1 MEVLPA
7 FVILAAA
14 VVWLWLRDSGK
25 QVASDAPH
33 REGSDAP
40 SPRSAE
46 GHSGHLQL
54 AWRDPTAATP
64 GLAVLHPDTGQP
76 IDEGRVRLESEAFE
90 VVEVVD
96 VDPAARHRGDVEPGV
111 VLLVQRAVA
120 PSGSEVEFRTADTGE
135 QVGRLAPQRASQIAS
150 LMEAGRRLESMV
162 VRHQARSSRSDLHV
176 LVAERGVLPPVPDQP
191 RARDSG

>member
-25 QVASDAPH
+25 QVASDEPD

-46 GHSGHLQL
+46 EHSGHLQL

-64 GLAVLHPDTGQP
+64 GLAVLDPDTGQP
-76 IDEGRVRLESEAFE
+76 IDEGRARLESEPFE
-90 VVEVVD
+90 VVDVVD
-96 VDPAARHRGDVEPGV
+96 VDPTALRRGEVEPGV
-111 VLLVQRAVA
+111 VLLVQRGAA
-120 PSGSEVEFRTADTGE
+120 PSGAEVEFRTADAGE
-135 QVGRLAPQRASQIAS
+135 RVGRLAPHRARQVAA

-162 VRHQARSSRSDLHV
+162 VRHQARSSRSDLHA
-176 LVAERGVLPPVPDQP
+176 LVAERGVLPPVPDPP
-191 RARDSG
+191 RARDPG